1 MILSGGTCMKTK
13 LTNQLIGVF
22 FAVALMFTGTESLVM
37 TVSAEGPQ
45 EPPQGEP
52 GQMPDGAP
60 GEKPDG
66 APGEPPEGG
75 MSDGGMPG
83 GSQSAVTEWDSV
95 IEYSEDTETSEE
107 QYDSTGT
114 DENAVLVSDGTAVLN
129 QPVITRTSAE
139 SQGGDN
145 ASFYGVGAAVL
156 TTGGTAVIN
165 GGTITTDAN
174 GAAGVF
180 AYSDGIAYVSDT
192 VIRTSG
198 NTAGG
203 IHAAGGG
210 TLYAWNLDVETQ
222 GESSAAIRS
231 DRGGGTMVVDGGSYV
246 TNGEGS
252 PAVYVTADISVKDA
266 ELAANESEGICIEG
280 RNTLRL
286 FNTDLTSDMKDLS
299 QNDHTWSVILYQS
312 MSGDSE
318 EGNSAFYMIDGS
330 LTSKNGGLF
339 YSTNTES
346 EFYLENV
353 TISAAEDCE
362 YFLRVSGNAN
372 QRGWG
377 TTGQNGADTDFT
389 AVNQVMNGDVI
400 WDSISNL
407 DFYMAEGSVLTGA
420 VIDDESYAG
429 EGGDGYASLY
439 IDASSKWIVTGDSRV
454 TNLYCEGS
462 IVDEAGNT
470 VTVAGIDGT
479 VYVQGESTYTVTVDS
494 YSAEAD
500 LSGMTS
506 SVSWQDYEAD
516 APDSVTISDAEI
528 VAEETKTTE
537 SAAEETEEQTEINQ
551 EKKAV
556 STVALIAAAIAI
568 LLLAGFLFS
577 VLKK

>member
-1 MILSGGTCMKTK
+1 MKTK

-22 FAVALMFTGTESLVM
+22 FAAALMVTGTESLVM
-37 TVSAEGPQ
+37 TVNAEGTQ

-52 GQMPDGAP
+52 GQMPDGMP

-75 MSDGGMPG
+75 MPAGGMPG

-95 IEYSEDTETSEE
+95 IEYTGDTETSGEV
-107 QYDSTGT
+107 YDSTGT
-114 DENAVLVSDGTAVLN
+114 EENAVLVSGGTAVLT

-156 TTGGTAVIN
+156 AAGGSAVIN

-180 AYSDGIAYVSDT
+180 AYSDGTAYVSDT

-266 ELAANESEGICIEG
+266 ELTANNSEGICIEG

-286 FNTDLTSDMKDLS
+286 FNTDLTSDMRDLS

-318 EGNSAFYMIDGS
+318 EGNSAFYMIDGT
-330 LTSKNGGLF
+330 LVSKNGGLF

-389 AVNQVMNGDVI
+389 AVNQIMNGDVI

-420 VIDDESYAG
+420 VLDDESYAG
-429 EGGDGYASLY
+429 EGGNGYANIY
-439 IDASSKWIVTGDSRV
+439 IDAASKWVVTGDSRV
-454 TNLYCEGS
+454 TNLYSEGT

-470 VTVAGIDGT
+470 VTISGTDGT

-506 SVSWQDYEAD
+506 SVSWEDYEAD
-516 APDSVTISDAEI
+516 VPDSGMIFAADTA
-528 VAEETKTTE
+528 AEETKSTE
-537 SAAEETEEQTEINQ
+537 SAAEESAEQTELITEQ
-551 EKKAV
+551 KAV
-556 STVALIAAAIAI
+556 NMIALIAAAVAI
-568 LLLAGFLFS
+568 LLLTGFLVS

>member
-1 MILSGGTCMKTK
+1 MKTK

-22 FAVALMFTGTESLVM
+22 FAAALMFTGTESLVM

-52 GQMPDGAP
+52 GQIPDGAP
-60 GEKPDG
+60 GEKPEG

-75 MSDGGMPG
+75 MSGGGMPG

-139 SQGGDN
+139 SQGGDS

-266 ELAANESEGICIEG
+266 VLAANESEGICIEG

-439 IDASSKWIVTGDSRV
+439 IDASSKWIVTGNSRV

-494 YSAEAD
+494 YSAKAD

-516 APDSVTISDAEI
+516 APDSVMISDAET

-537 SAAEETEEQTEINQ
+537 SAAEETKEQTEINT

-556 STVALIAAAIAI
+556 NTVALIAAAIAI

>member
-1 MILSGGTCMKTK
+1 MKTK
-13 LTNQLIGVF
+13 LTDRLIGIF
-22 FAVALMFTGTESLVM
+22 FAAALMFTGTESLVM

-52 GQMPDGAP
+52 GQKPDGAP
-60 GEKPDG
+60 GERPDG

-75 MSDGGMPG
+75 MPGGGMPG
-83 GSQSAVTEWDSV
+83 GNQSAVTEWQSV
-95 IEYSEDTETSEE
+95 TEYSEDTETTGET
-107 QYDSTGT
+107 YDSTGT
-114 DENAVLVSDGTAVLN
+114 DENAVLVSGGTAVLN
-129 QPVITRTSAE
+129 EPVITRTCEE

-156 TTGGTAVIN
+156 AEGGTAVIN
-165 GGTITTDAN
+165 GGTITTDAD

-180 AYSDGIAYVSDT
+180 AYSDGTAYVSDT
-192 VIRTSG
+192 VIRTAG

-246 TNGEGS
+246 TSGEGS

-266 ELAANESEGICIEG
+266 ELTANGSEGICIEG

-286 FNTDLTSDMKDLS
+286 FNSNLTSDMKDLD

-353 TISAAEDCE
+353 TITAADDCE

-389 AVNQVMNGDVI
+389 AVNQIMNGDVI

-420 VIDDESYAG
+420 VVNDESYAG
-429 EGGDGYASLY
+429 EGGDGYASIY
-439 IDASSKWIVTGDSRV
+439 IDSSSRWVVTGDSRI
-454 TNLYCEGS
+454 TNLYCEGTV
-462 IVDEAGNT
+462 VDEAGNT
-470 VTVAGIDGT
+470 VTIADTDGT
-479 VYVQGESTYTVTVDS
+479 VYVQGDSAYTITVDS
-494 YSAEAD
+494 YSEEAD
-500 LSGMTS
+500 LSGMTA
-506 SVSWQDYEAD
+506 SVSWEDYQAEPAAELTVVEAE
-516 APDSVTISDAEI
+516 ASAET
-528 VAEETKTTE
+528 AEPAKTETKEQETA
-537 SAAEETEEQTEINQ
+537 SAETEQGSVN
-551 EKKAV
+551 A
-556 STVALIAAAIAI
+556 VALIAAAIAI
-568 LLLAGFLFS
+568 LLLAGFVFR
-577 VLKK
+577 VLHK

>member
-22 FAVALMFTGTESLVM
+22 FAAALMVTGTESLVM
-37 TVSAEGPQ
+37 TVNAEGPQ

-52 GQMPDGAP
+52 GQMPDGKP

-66 APGEPPEGG
+66 TPGEPPEGG
-75 MSDGGMPG
+75 MPGGGMPG

-95 IEYSEDTETSEE
+95 IEYTEDTETTEE
-107 QYDSTGT
+107 HYESTGT
-114 DENAVLVSDGTAVLN
+114 DENAVLVSDGTSVLN

-180 AYSDGIAYVSDT
+180 AYNDGTAYVSDT

-266 ELAANESEGICIEG
+266 VLAANASEGICIEG

-330 LTSKNGGLF
+330 LTSNNGGLF

-389 AVNQVMNGDVI
+389 AVSQIMNGDVI

-420 VIDDESYAG
+420 VIDDETYAG
-429 EGGDGYASLY
+429 EGGDGYASIY
-439 IDASSKWIVTGDSRV
+439 IDDTSKWVVTGDSRV
-454 TNLYCEGS
+454 TNLNCEGT
-462 IVDEAGNT
+462 IVDEAGNA
-470 VTVAGIDGT
+470 VTVAGTDGT
-479 VYVQGESTYTVTVDS
+479 VYVQGESAYTVTVDS
-494 YSAEAD
+494 YSADAD
-500 LSGMTS
+500 LSGMTA
-506 SVSWQDYEAD
+506 SVSWEDYEAD
-516 APDSVTISDAEI
+516 APDSVTVSAAETI
-528 VAEETKTTE
+528 AEETKATE
-537 SAAEETEEQTEINQ
+537 SDAKETEEQTAVST

-568 LLLAGFLFS
+568 LLLAGFLLS